1 MINPGQNAWNCFV
14 VKIPNLT
21 YHIYMLQAQRDLDW
35 KLKSRLS
42 AEDLISKGILL
53 GREQSPHILQNKI
66 RLERAKTVDL
76 LKKKILARPPK

>member
-1 MINPGQNAWNCFV
+1 MFPI
-14 VKIPNLT
+14 T
-21 YHIYMLQAQRDLDW
+21 RYDIYNMLLQAQRDLDW

-42 AEDLISKGILL
+42 ADDLISKGILL